1 MASSLEFVNFI
12 CEQIDSCGMVSCK
25 KMFGEYMIYVNA
37 KPIILVCDD
46 TAFVKINE
54 VTNNIIANNE
64 IGEPYKGAKPHYILD
79 VDDKEL
85 LCEVVAELEKIKP
98 LPKPKKKKL

>member
-1 MASSLEFVNFI
+1 MASSVDFVNFI
-12 CEQIDSCGMVSCK
+12 CEQIESCGIVSCK
-25 KMFGEYMIYVNA
+25 KMFGEYIVYVNA

-64 IGEPYKGAKPHYILD
+64 IGEPYDGAKPHY
-79 VDDKEL
+79 
-85 LCEVVAELEKIKP
+85 
-98 LPKPKKKKL
+98 